1 MKSKKLFQLLE
12 KAFNAGGD
20 YKMKPLSTDLMDK
33 DCPNFIEWISKIGI
47 GEMIV
52 MTPSELE
59 EFLNEYNKL
68 IASNR
73 YTAFIGWSQE
83 SYQNVA
89 KINSQALKDISTQ
102 HLKSI
107 GIFKN

>member
-1 MKSKKLFQLLE
+1 MKSKKLFKLLE

-20 YKMKPLSTDLMDK
+20 YKMKPLTTDLMDK
-33 DCPNFIEWISKIGI
+33 DCPNFSEWIYKIGI

-52 MTPSELE
+52 ITPSELE

-68 IASNR
+68 IKSNPN
-73 YTAFIGWSQE
+73 TAFIGWSPKC
-83 SYQNVA
+83 SRNVGV
-89 KINSQALKDISTQ
+89 INLKVLKDISTQ